1 MNFFSVLTVL
11 DCPLRSH
18 LRGTVRLYT
27 ITLMKLHSILAGLLL
42 ALSCA
47 AGTPPPDKLLPGDT
61 LGFITVPDY
70 GAAGSNWSKWAMGQ
84 LWKDAAMKP
93 FKEKFLEKFK
103 SDVVTPLER
112 EFGVKFAD
120 YAGLARGQ
128 LTFAIT
134 SSGWDGKSEQKPGF
148 LFLMDSKEKSDAL
161 QTNLTSLKK
170 KWVDSGKQ
178 IKTEKIRDIEFTTLV
193 FSSDDLS
200 KTLDK
205 AFPKPQESKDAAEP
219 DPTKKPAR
227 KLEWLIG
234 QSESLLILGDS
245 AKEIEKILIRQSG
258 GSVPSLSEQGSFA
271 ANYTALFRDAQAYGW
286 VNLKTIFDTLSKQ
299 SKTPDNPP
307 TGEPSL
313 QLKPDKLLGALGLTA
328 LQTLSFNLRDSAE
341 GCLVNVF
348 LNAPEANRKG
358 ILKALSFEAKDSS
371 PPPFIPADAVKFS
384 RWRLDIQKA
393 WNTLENMLVEINPQY
408 AGLIK
413 LVVDN
418 AGKDKDPNFDL
429 RKNLIANLGDDIISC
444 EKAPRRPTLEDLDSP
459 PSLYLVGSPRAEQL
473 ASALKAIG
481 SILPQQ
487 NTKWKEREFLG
498 RKVYSV
504 SMPSVGKDG
513 KKADRTLHYAASGGY
528 TAFSFDV
535 AMLEEY
541 LRGPASKT
549 LRETSG
555 LAEAAQKI
563 GGMGTGLFS
572 YENQQE
578 SMRATLDILKK
589 ESGSLGNLFGSSP
602 LAGRLGVKE
611 DDKKFKDWVD
621 FSLLPDFDKIAKYF
635 HFMVWGGSVNAE
647 GISIKMFSP
656 TPPNFKK

>member
-1 MNFFSVLTVL
+1 MS
-11 DCPLRSH
+11 R
-18 LRGTVRLYT
+18 
-27 ITLMKLHSILAGLLL
+27 
-42 ALSCA
+42 
-47 AGTPPPDKLLPGDT
+47 
-61 LGFITVPDY
+61 
-70 GAAGSNWSKWAMGQ
+70 
-84 LWKDAAMKP
+84 LWKDAALKP

-112 EFGVKFAD
+112 EFGIKCAD

-128 LTFAIT
+128 LTLAIT
-134 SSGWDGKSEQKPGF
+134 SNGWDGKSEQTPGF
-148 LFLMDSKEKSDAL
+148 LFLMDSKDKSDAL
-161 QTNLTSLKK
+161 KTNLTNLKK

-205 AFPKPQESKDAAEP
+205 AFPKPEEAKDEADQP
-219 DPTKKPAR
+219 KKPAR

-271 ANYTALFRDAQAYGW
+271 ANYTALFRDAQGYGW
-286 VNLKTIFDTLSKQ
+286 INLKTIFDTLSKKA
-299 SKTPDNPP
+299 KTPDAPP
-307 TGEPSL
+307 TEEPAAPF
-313 QLKPDKLLGALGLTA
+313 KPDKLLSALGLNA
-328 LQTLSFNLRDSAE
+328 LQTLSFNLRDAPE
-341 GCLVNVF
+341 GCLVNI
-348 LNAPEANRKG
+348 LLSAPEANRKG
-358 ILKALSFEAKDSS
+358 ILKVLSFEARDAA
-371 PPPFIPADAVKFS
+371 PPPFIPVDAVKFS

-393 WNTLENMLVEINPQY
+393 WNTIENTLVEINPQY

-413 LVVDN
+413 LIVDN

-429 RKNLIANLGDDIISC
+429 RKNLIANLGDDIVSY
-444 EKAPRRPTLEDLDSP
+444 EKTPRRPTLEDLDSP
-459 PSLYLVGSPRAEQL
+459 PSLYLISSPRAEQL
-473 ASALKAIG
+473 ASALKAVG

-487 NTKWKEREFLG
+487 ATKLKEREFLG
-498 RKVYSV
+498 RKVYTLT
-504 SMPSVGKDG
+504 MTGTGKDG
-513 KKADRTLHYAASGGY
+513 KRVDRSLNYAASGGY
-528 TAFSFDV
+528 VAFSLDV

-541 LRGPASKT
+541 LRGPSSKT
-549 LRETSG
+549 LREATG

-563 GGMGTGLFS
+563 GGMGTGLFG

-578 SMRATLDILKK
+578 SMRAALDILKK
-589 ESGSLGNLFGSSP
+589 ESGSLGNLFGGSP

-656 TPPNFKK
+656 TPPNLKK

>member
-1 MNFFSVLTVL
+1 
-11 DCPLRSH
+11 
-18 LRGTVRLYT
+18 
-27 ITLMKLHSILAGLLL
+27 MKLQAFLVGVLL

-61 LGFITVPDY
+61 LGFVTVPDY
-70 GAAGSNWSKWAMGQ
+70 GTAGGTWSNWAMSR
-84 LWKDAAMKP
+84 LWNDAALKP

-103 SDVVTPLER
+103 SDVVTPMER
-112 EFGVKFAD
+112 EFGIKFAD

-128 LTFAIT
+128 LTLAIT
-134 SSGWDGKSEQKPGF
+134 SNGWDGKSEQTPGF
-148 LFLMDSKEKSDAL
+148 LFLMDAKDKSDVL
-161 QTNLTSLKK
+161 KTNLSNLKK

-178 IKTEKIRDIEFTTLV
+178 MKTEKIRDIEFTTLV

-205 AFPKPQESKDAAEP
+205 AFPKAEEAKEGADQP
-219 DPTKKPAR
+219 KKPAR

-234 QSESLLILGDS
+234 QSESLLIVGDAS
-245 AKEIEKILIRQSG
+245 REIEKILIRQSG
-258 GSVPSLSEQGSFA
+258 GSVPSISEQGSFA
-271 ANYTALFRDAQAYGW
+271 ANYTSLFRDAQGYGW
-286 VNLKTIFDTLSKQ
+286 INLKSIFDTLSKKAK
-299 SKTPDNPP
+299 SAEAPP
-307 TGEPSL
+307 TEEPPLSF
-313 QLKPDKLLGALGLTA
+313 KPDKLLAALGLNA
-328 LQTLSFNLRDSAE
+328 LQTLSFNLRDTAE
-341 GCLVNVF
+341 GCLINV
-348 LNAPEANRKG
+348 LLSVPEANRKG
-358 ILKALSFEAKDSS
+358 ILKVLSFEARDAA

-393 WNTLENMLVEINPQY
+393 WNTIENTLVEINPQY

-413 LVVDN
+413 LIVDN

-429 RKNLIANLGDDIISC
+429 RKNLIANLGDDIVSY
-444 EKAPRRPTLEDLDSP
+444 EKTPRRPTLEDLDSP
-459 PSLYLVGSPRAEQL
+459 PSLYLIGSPRAEQL
-473 ASALKAIG
+473 ATALKAIG

-487 NTKWKEREFLG
+487 ASKLKEREFLG
-498 RKVYSV
+498 RKVYTLTMTSA
-504 SMPSVGKDG
+504 GKDG
-513 KKADRTLHYAASGGY
+513 KRVDRSLSYAASGGY
-528 TAFSFDV
+528 VAFSLDV

-549 LRETSG
+549 LREASG

-563 GGMGTGLFS
+563 GGMSTGLFG

-589 ESGSLGNLFGSSP
+589 ESGSLGNLFGASP

-647 GISIKMFSP
+647 GISIKVFSP
-656 TPPNFKK
+656 MPPNLKK